1 MVGSRFTKAA
11 KEGKTFNLE
20 TKDGTQKIDL
30 WNKKTGDME
39 STFGVLQN
47 VSKHW
52 DNMTSA
58 QKRAFAIQY
67 AGVNQ
72 SEVLLSVLNNFSHAQ
87 QAATTALNSNGSATR
102 ENAAYMDSLQA
113 KLTIVRKELK
123 DMANDFLN
131 SDVFKGV
138 LDGFITVLKFIN
150 SDIGHVTLGIT
161 AFGLAFNKMLSP
173 IKRAT
178 AAIKAYRAAKIA
190 AAEAEVGAQTI
201 TAGIPMPKMNKELAS
216 AGKGAGAGM
225 AEATANASKLSRVL
239 AGLTSPMG
247 LFLLGTTAVVA
258 GSYAIYKNFT
268 SIDAQIERSQ
278 KKTDA
283 LTKNIE
289 SNKQKQIDLK
299 DKIVKLEGKDN
310 LTDPEKVRL
319 QVMKDQLEILKQ
331 QTAEKEKQKRA
342 QEANTAEKKAEKATN
357 AYTGKTKVKDGSA
370 LGYHYRN
377 TSGQEAIRNDAA
389 KVEAT
394 SKSVT
399 KNIAAWKKATK
410 SVDSYKKQIGDV
422 NKATDKQKQH
432 LAKLEKAQ
440 NGYGKAVTRDVD
452 GLKSTYKHMSKVA
465 SSYNSVI
472 KHGGKLSATQKAT
485 YKDITRSALAM
496 NKAGIAVDYLD
507 ENMVKHI
514 KTLPEARKANGE
526 LSESAKDLIK
536 QWGRQTGETKKAEKY
551 IKSFNK
557 TKVSPKKL
565 QAKDETKK
573 ATSSAKKNVK
583 SVKGKSVN
591 VKAQDRTGAASA
603 SAHKR
608 VNKIRQNRPIS
619 IKAQNNTGGAIA
631 SVRSA
636 LASLR
641 DKVVNIFVNKHS
653 SGGKAGKGMATGGE
667 ATGGATL
674 VGERGAEMVS
684 SNGRAYLVGVGGAE
698 IVNLK
703 KGDMVFT
710 AQETKRM
717 LHGKNSRKS
726 FPAREGGT
734 PGRGKTTFDFIG
746 KYIATS
752 IADSIRKNIDVV
764 GKSITTLTAAI
775 VKGAQY
781 GGTGVTKTS
790 KLKSISNIDKF
801 KSGALDAYQRQ
812 DLSIDEYYS
821 MSESKANSYRNNEKK
836 LKKEEDKYNKTLKK
850 IKKKKSKKKISKLK
864 SKWKKTQKKY
874 KNKTLSADEYADM
887 MSEIAKNALDEQR
900 KRYEDGTIDADAY
913 YKVMTQKATAY
924 YKAGKITYDEYRS
937 YMESAQ
943 EEMIEDSK
951 NKMDNLIKDNTAM
964 LQKGSMTVGQFAQ
977 SNIQAIND
985 AQKKGVLSAT
995 DASDEIATIWETAFS
1010 EMSNQYSYGAISA
1023 QQYADSVLSYANQ
1036 AYKAG
1041 QITYEAFRDQQRNAY
1056 DALKT
1061 VLEDYT
1067 TEQTQAFKKGAIG
1080 LSEFSNNLIGKIQD
1094 NVNKGIMTSK
1104 EGAEKM
1110 SEVWSAVFD
1119 ELSSK
1124 LNYGMITAQ
1133 QYSEQLI
1140 ETATDAYQ
1148 KGQID
1153 WNTFREQIHTAKD
1166 AEVNAEQEALSAKL
1180 EALQFYAQQRQEEAQ
1195 KEEAQNEKIKVFEDG
1210 QWRYVNDP
1218 RKSAEASQW
1227 NDKLNAIER
1236 QVQRAEIEAK
1246 LNWKTIEDIIFMGQE
1261 QTLDNFSK
1269 EYIAASIEN
1278 IAIAKR
1284 ANEEANK
1291 ILKDVG
1297 GYATGTTSIAKNG
1310 VYRFNENGRELM
1322 IPHNLNYANRGDGV
1336 IPHNLTENLI
1346 ELGQY
1351 TPKDFLNN
1359 QSKNNIDSHDVHI
1372 DSVTVK
1378 ANNPQDFIKQMR
1390 NLVNVNV

>member
-11 KEGKTFNLE
+11 KESKTFNLE

-87 QAATTALNSNGSATR
+87 EAATTALNSNGSATR

-138 LDGFITVLKFIN
+138 LDGFISALKFIN
-150 SDIGHVTLGIT
+150 SDIGHVTLGIA
-161 AFGLAFNKMLSP
+161 AFGLAFNKMVSP

-190 AAEAEVGAQTI
+190 AAEADVEAQTV
-201 TAGIPMPKMNKELAS
+201 TAGIPMPKMNKELSS
-216 AGKGAGAGM
+216 AGKSAGAGM
-225 AEATANASKLSRVL
+225 AEATANASKLSRIL

-268 SIDAQIERSQ
+268 SVDAQIERSQ

-283 LTKNIE
+283 LTKSIE
-289 SNKQKQIDLK
+289 NNKQKQIDLK
-299 DKIVKLEGKDN
+299 GKIAKLEGKDN

-319 QVMKDQLEILKQ
+319 QLMKDQLDILKQ

-342 QEANTAEKKAEKATN
+342 QEANTAEKKAEKATK
-357 AYTGKTKVKDGSA
+357 AYTGKTKVSDGSA
-370 LGYHYRN
+370 TGYHYRK

-389 KVEAT
+389 KIEAT

-399 KNIAAWKKATK
+399 KNVAAWKKATK
-410 SVDSYKKQIGDV
+410 SVESYKKQIGDV
-422 NKATDKQKQH
+422 SKATTKQKQH
-432 LAKLEKAQ
+432 LDKLEKAQ

-472 KHGGKLSATQKAT
+472 KKGGKLSSSQKAT

-526 LSESAKDLIK
+526 LSDSAKDLIK
-536 QWGRQTGETKKAEKY
+536 QWGKESGETKKAERY

-557 TKVSPKKL
+557 TKIKPKKIE
-565 QAKDETKK
+565 AKDETKK
-573 ATSSAKKNVK
+573 GTSSASKNVK
-583 SVKGKSVN
+583 KVKGKTVN

-636 LASLR
+636 LASLK

-653 SGGKAGKGMATGGE
+653 SGGKDGKGMATGGE

-717 LHGKNSRKS
+717 LQGKNSRKS

-752 IADSIRKNIDVV
+752 IAESIKKNINVV
-764 GKSITTLTAAI
+764 GKSITTLTSAI

-790 KLKSISNIDKF
+790 KLKSIKNIDKF

-821 MSESKANSYRNNEKK
+821 MSESQAKSYRDNEKK
-836 LKKEEDKYNKTLKK
+836 LKKAEDKYNKTLKK
-850 IKKKKSKKKISKLK
+850 LRKKKSKKKVSKLK

-874 KNKTLSADEYADM
+874 KNRTLSADEYADM

-900 KRYEDGTIDADAY
+900 KRYEDGTIDADTY
-913 YKVMTQKATAY
+913 YKTMTQKATAY

-943 EEMIEDSK
+943 EEMIEESK
-951 NKMDNLIKDNTAM
+951 KRMDNLIKDNTAM
-964 LQKGSMTVGQFAQ
+964 LQKGNINVGQFAQ
-977 SNIQAIND
+977 SNIQAINE
-985 AQKKGVLSAT
+985 AQKKGVLSAA
-995 DASDEIATIWETAFS
+995 DASDEIASIWETAFN
-1010 EMSNQYSYGAISA
+1010 ELTNQYSYGSLSA
-1023 QQYADSVLSYANQ
+1023 KQYADSVLDYANQ

-1067 TEQTQAFKKGAIG
+1067 TEQTQAFKKGTVG
-1080 LSEFSNNLIGKIQD
+1080 LVDFSNDIIGKIQD

-1110 SEVWSAVFD
+1110 SEVWSTVFD

-1124 LNYGMITAQ
+1124 LNYGMITAE
-1133 QYSEQLI
+1133 QYSKQLI
-1140 ETATDAYQ
+1140 ETATDAYN

-1227 NDKLNAIER
+1227 NDKLNEIER

-1246 LNWKTIEDIIFMGQE
+1246 LNGKTIEDIIFMGQE

-1269 EYIAASIEN
+1269 EYISASIEN
-1278 IAIAKR
+1278 IEIAKR

-1291 ILKDVG
+1291 ILKDMG
-1297 GYATGTTSIAKNG
+1297 GYATGSASIPQNG
-1310 VYRFNENGRELM
+1310 VYRFNEKGRELM
-1322 IPHNLNYANRGDGV
+1322 IPQNLNYAKRGDGI

-1359 QSKNNIDSHDVHI
+1359 SSKNNIDSHNINI

-1390 NLVNVNV
+1390 NLVNVNI